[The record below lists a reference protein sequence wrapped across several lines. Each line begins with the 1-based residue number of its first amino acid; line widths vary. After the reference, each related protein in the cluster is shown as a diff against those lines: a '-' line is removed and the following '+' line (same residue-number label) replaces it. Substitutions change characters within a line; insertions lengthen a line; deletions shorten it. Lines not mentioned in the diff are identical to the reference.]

1 MFDWFITNSGAIV
14 AVLFAV
20 HALAVAIVNL
30 TPTPNDDAM
39 VAKAY
44 RVIEMVA
51 GIITPKAKQPGTSA
65 PRGDP

>member
-1 MFDWFITNSGAIV
+1 MFDWFFANWEALM

-20 HALAVAIVNL
+20 HALALAIVNL
-30 TPTPNDDAM
+30 TPTPSDDVM

-51 GIITPKAKQPGTSA
+51 GIFTPKAKQTGTSA